1 MSSKLP
7 MGVETIYRPCFSLL
21 IFGSVSRFIILIDYN
36 ITIKM
41 KKFIQFIIFTLT
53 ALILN
58 IHQIL
63 ADEKIKIGLV
73 VPLSGEYKEIGDS
86 ILKAT
91 RLAINKID
99 DDKIKIVPK
108 DTRADP
114 EITLKVSKELQEQ
127 GIKIIIGPVFNKNL
141 AYLKDLKE
149 VTFLSLSNTSTNNP
163 NNVINGGIN
172 AISQIKAIKKFQKF
186 NNLERSILLI
196 PNSNFKSEIE
206 DAVVKTK
213 IKLKDKFVYDTDP
226 TILTSQI
233 EKLTRYK
240 IRKQNLK
247 DEIKRL
253 ENSDEAN
260 KENKILNLKKRD
272 TLGGINFDSV
282 IIADFDESLKSVT
295 TSLLYTD
302 VSSNRVNYITLNQ
315 WFDKSILKEENL
327 QPIYFPSI
335 NKENYD
341 NFVSEYFKI
350 YNDYPNQ
357 ISFLSFDLVGLVYFL
372 IYKNDFVIDNKIFY
386 KKNKFKGKI
395 GIFEINKNKI
405 SHILNFYV
413 AENNN
418 FRKIF

>member
-1 MSSKLP
+1 
-7 MGVETIYRPCFSLL
+7 
-21 IFGSVSRFIILIDYN
+21 
-36 ITIKM
+36 M
-41 KKFIQFIIFTLT
+41 KKIIQFIIFTLIV
-53 ALILN
+53 LILN
-58 IHQIL
+58 IHQIS
-63 ADEKIKIGLV
+63 ADEKIKIGLI

-99 DDKIKIVPK
+99 NNKIKIIPK

-114 EITLKVSKELQEQ
+114 KVTLKVSKELQEQ

-141 AYLKDLKE
+141 EYLKDLKE
-149 VTFLSLSNTSTNNP
+149 VTFLSLSNTNTNNP

-172 AISQIKAIKKFQKF
+172 AISQIKAIKKFQEF

-196 PNSNFKSEIE
+196 PNSNFRSEIE

-260 KENKILNLKKRD
+260 KENKILNLEKKD